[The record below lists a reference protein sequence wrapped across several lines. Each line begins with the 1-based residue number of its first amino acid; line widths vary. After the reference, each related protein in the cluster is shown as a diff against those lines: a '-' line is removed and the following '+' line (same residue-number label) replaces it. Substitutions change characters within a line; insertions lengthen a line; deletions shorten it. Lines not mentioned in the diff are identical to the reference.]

1 MFFFLEIFFFVS
13 LDWKAPE
20 WFEATLARL
29 LDTTTRWAFHSLQP
43 HTQRN
48 VPFDLRAIQLSR
60 GNGVFYHH
68 RQPKTLRVPLPLG
81 LQVLGFVLL
90 TRRSFHWSQ
99 EIRNVQGKN
108 KKGIILP
115 TTSNMT
121 FAMYAP
127 GTKMWLFYKSPWLIL
142 YFLGILC
149 LYCETPCY
157 KDSKVRLQIVSKCPV
172 LKGDAVGSF
181 YKIGCLYRGRVVQS
195 ISYRVSFM
203 LLRHFI
209 NSKRF
214 GSFSVELKRGHCQ
227 GCTQRLYG
235 ESQGNHNDII
245 SRKRCR
251 TWFSLSLD
259 LG

>member
-99 EIRNVQGKN
+99 EIRNVQGK
-108 KKGIILP
+108 
-115 TTSNMT
+115 
-121 FAMYAP
+121 
-127 GTKMWLFYKSPWLIL
+127 TK
-142 YFLGILC
+142 
-149 LYCETPCY
+149 
-157 KDSKVRLQIVSKCPV
+157 R
-172 LKGDAVGSF
+172 GSF
-181 YKIGCLYRGRVVQS
+181 YLLLPTWRSLCTHRVRKCGCSINPLDWFFTFWGSFVSTVRPHAIKIPKLGSKLFPSVQS
-195 ISYRVSFM
+195 WKEM
-203 LLRHFI
+203 LLVHFI
-209 NSKRF
+209 KLAACT
-214 GSFSVELKRGHCQ
+214 GGVLFSPFHIECQ
-227 GCTQRLYG
+227 SCCCGIL
-235 ESQGNHNDII
+235 
-245 SRKRCR
+245 
-251 TWFSLSLD
+251 
-259 LG
+259 